1 MSRNPAQLKPIAVA
15 AGLALIAFG
24 SAHAQTAAAAAEVAK
39 EDANDALKMERIVV
53 TGTSTARTKMKSSVS
68 VSTLDPDQIQKSGAA
83 SAAEVLRSVP
93 GIRSE
98 SSGGEG
104 NANITVRGAPIS
116 AGGSRYLQLQEDG
129 LPILLFG
136 DIAFGTAD
144 QFLRTDGMLDSIQA
158 IRGGS
163 ASTLAT
169 NSPAGIVNF
178 ISKSGQLEGG
188 SAGLTVGVDHRQ
200 ARLDFDMGGRLGAKT
215 RFQIGGFQRIGEG
228 ARDTNIT
235 AEDGGQVRMSL
246 TQEFDGGFVR
256 VSFKHLDDKTPTYLP
271 VPVRLQG
278 NSIKELSGVDPR
290 TAFFIN
296 SNLAQDRVF
305 DRNGNAKSTSPADG
319 LAVKNTSFGL
329 ELQADVGNGFTLNQK
344 LRRSEIS
351 GRFIGAFPAGSA
363 PVGFAGPVFDGSP
376 AVHEAYTG
384 ASPVFSMHL
393 FNTSLDDLGNIFSET
408 RLAKAFDLGGGSKLT
423 ATGGLFWGKQTV
435 AETWYWNR
443 YNVELKGEGARYLD
457 NAGNPSTVPVAEGT
471 LTWGGCCA
479 RTFDFDVTTV
489 APFAALT
496 YEGGPLSLDFSVRR
510 DEQRGSGSYKSAL
523 PGATFTGWDD
533 ANRGNVNYKSDETSY
548 SLGGNFEFSRA
559 MAAFA
564 RYSKGSSFA
573 AADRVVF
580 GNAAVASGSQPY
592 PINELKQLELGLK
605 VRQGAFS
612 GFFTFFNAK
621 TKEDGGFE
629 ATTQRYLKDNYT
641 ANGIEAEVA
650 WRAGP
655 FTVSGGATWTKAKI
669 DGGANDG
676 NKPRRQADFVY
687 QVTPSYSVGPFEV
700 GASIIGTTKSYAQND
715 NNVVLPAFVV
725 VNPFASYQLSDKLS
739 LSLSIN
745 NLFDKVGYTE
755 AEGQGN
761 FSSPSGL
768 ADNPL
773 FVARSING
781 RTTKATLKY
790 SF

>member
-1 MSRNPAQLKPIAVA
+1 MSRCPAPLKPLAVA
-15 AGLALIAFG
+15 ASLALLAW
-24 SAHAQTAAAAAEVAK
+24 SPAHAQTAAPAAEAAK
-39 EDANDALKMERIVV
+39 EDPNDTLKLERIVV

-68 VSTLDPDQIQKSGAA
+68 VSTLDTDQIQKSGAA

-104 NANITVRGAPIS
+104 NANMTVRGAPIS

-129 LPILLFG
+129 LPVLLFG

-144 QFLRTDGMLDSIQA
+144 QFVRTDGMLDSVQA

-178 ISKSGQLEGG
+178 ISKSGQVGGG
-188 SAGLTVGVDHRQ
+188 SAGLTVGLDHRQ

-228 ARDTNIT
+228 PRDTNIT
-235 AEDGGQVRMSL
+235 AEDGGQVRMNL

-278 NSIKELSGVDPR
+278 NSIKELPGVDPR

-296 SNLAQDRVF
+296 SNLPQDRVF
-305 DRNGNAKSTSPADG
+305 DRNGNAKITSPADG

-363 PVGFAGPVFDGSP
+363 PSDP
-376 AVHEAYTG
+376 ANGANQYTG

-393 FNTSLDDLGNIFSET
+393 FNTSLDDLGNVFSET

-496 YEGGPLSLDFSVRR
+496 YEAGPLSLDFSVRR

-523 PGATFTGWDD
+523 PGTTFTGWDD

-548 SLGGNFEFSRA
+548 SLGGNYEFSRA

-592 PINELKQLELGLK
+592 PINELKQLEVGLK

-629 ATTQRYLKDNYT
+629 ATTQRYLKDNYN

-650 WRAGP
+650 WRSGP

-687 QVTPSYSVGPFEV
+687 QVTPSYSAGPFEV

-715 NNVVLPAFVV
+715 NNVVLPGFVV
-725 VNPFASYQLSDKLS
+725 VNPFASYQLSDKLA

-761 FSSPSGL
+761 L
-768 ADNPL
+768 TNNPL
-773 FVARSING
+773 FIARSING

>member
-1 MSRNPAQLKPIAVA
+1 MTRCPDTLKPLTVA
-15 AGLALIAFG
+15 ASLALLAMC
-24 SAHAQTAAAAAEVAK
+24 SAHAQTAAPAADAAK
-39 EDANDALKMERIVV
+39 TAEDANDTLKMERIVV

-93 GIRSE
+93 GIRAE
-98 SSGGEG
+98 ASGGEG
-104 NANITVRGAPIS
+104 NANMTVRGAPIS

-129 LPILLFG
+129 LPVLLFG
-136 DIAFGTAD
+136 DIAFGTPD
-144 QFLRTDGMLDSIQA
+144 QFVRVDGMLDSVQA

-178 ISKSGQLEGG
+178 ISKSGQLGGG
-188 SAGLTVGVDHRQ
+188 SAGLTVGLDHRQ

-228 ARDTNIT
+228 PRDSNVTL
-235 AEDGGQVRMSL
+235 EDGGQVRMNL
-246 TQEFDGGFVR
+246 TQEFDGGYLR

-271 VPVRLQG
+271 VPVRLSG
-278 NSIKELSGVDPR
+278 NKIQQLPGVDPR
-290 TAFFIN
+290 TAFFVN
-296 SNLAQDRVF
+296 SNLSQDSVA
-305 DRNGNAKSTSPADG
+305 DRNGNLKSTDPTDG

-329 ELQADVGNGFTLNQK
+329 ELQADVGNGFTLSQK

-351 GRFIGAFPAGSA
+351 GRFIGAFPAGGA
-363 PVGFAGPVFDGSP
+363 PTDP
-376 AVHEAYTG
+376 ANGANQYTG
-384 ASPVFSMHL
+384 SAPVFSMHL
-393 FNTSLDDLGNIFSET
+393 FNTALDDLGNVFSET

-423 ATGGLFWGKQTV
+423 ATGGLFWGKQKV

-457 NAGNPSTVPVAEGT
+457 NAGNPSSVPVAEGT
-471 LTWGGCCA
+471 QTWGGCCA
-479 RTFDFDVTTV
+479 RTFDFEVTTA

-496 YEGGPLSLDFSVRR
+496 YDAGPLSLDASVRR
-510 DEQRGSGSYKSAL
+510 DTQRGSGSYTSATRL
-523 PGATFTGWDD
+523 GNGDPSPTFIGWDE
-533 ANRGNVNYKSDETSY
+533 AARGNVGYKSSATSY

-580 GNAAVASGSQPY
+580 GNAAVASGAQAY
-592 PINELKQLELGLK
+592 PINELKQFEAGLK
-605 VRQGAFS
+605 LRQGAFS

-629 ATTQRYLKDNYT
+629 ATTQQYLKDNYT
-641 ANGIEAEVA
+641 ANGIEAELA
-650 WRAGP
+650 WRAGA
-655 FTVSGGATWTKAKI
+655 FAVTGGATFTKAKI
-669 DGGANDG
+669 DGGVNDG
-676 NKPRRQADFVY
+676 NTPRRQADFVY
-687 QVTPSYSVGPFEV
+687 QVTPSYSAGAFEI

-715 NNVVLPAFVV
+715 NQVVLPAFVT

-739 LSLSIN
+739 LSLSVN

-761 FSSPSGL
+761 L
-768 ADNPL
+768 VNNPL
-773 FVARSING
+773 FIARSING
-781 RTTKATLKY
+781 RTAKATLKY
-790 SF
+790 LF

>member
-1 MSRNPAQLKPIAVA
+1 MTRCPATLKPLAVA
-15 AGLALIAFG
+15 ASLALLALA
-24 SAHAQTAAAAAEVAK
+24 SAHAQTAAPAAEPAK
-39 EDANDALKMERIVV
+39 TAEDANDTLKMERIVV

-93 GIRSE
+93 GIRAE
-98 SSGGEG
+98 ASGGEG
-104 NANITVRGAPIS
+104 NANMTVRGAPIS

-129 LPILLFG
+129 LPVLLFG
-136 DIAFGTAD
+136 DIAFGTPD
-144 QFLRTDGMLDSIQA
+144 QFVRVDGMLDSAQA

-178 ISKSGQLEGG
+178 ISKSGQVGGG
-188 SAGLTVGVDHRQ
+188 SAGLTVGLDHRQ

-228 ARDTNIT
+228 PRPSNVTL
-235 AEDGGQVRMSL
+235 EDGGQVRMNL

-271 VPVRLQG
+271 VPVRLSG
-278 NSIKELSGVDPR
+278 NKIEQLPGVDPR

-296 SNLAQDRVF
+296 SNLSQDSVA
-305 DRNGNAKSTSPADG
+305 DRNGNIKSTDPTDG

-329 ELQADVGNGFTLNQK
+329 ELQADVGNGFTLSQK

-351 GRFIGAFPAGSA
+351 GRFVGAFPAGGA
-363 PVGFAGPVFDGSP
+363 PSDP
-376 AVHEAYTG
+376 ANGANQYTG
-384 ASPVFSMHL
+384 TAPVFSMHL
-393 FNTSLDDLGNIFSET
+393 FNTSLDDLGNVFSET

-423 ATGGLFWGKQTV
+423 ATGGLFWGKQKV

-457 NAGNPSTVPVAEGT
+457 NAGNPSSVPVAEGT
-471 LTWGGCCA
+471 QTWGGCCA
-479 RTFDFDVTTV
+479 RTFDFEVTTV

-496 YEGGPLSLDFSVRR
+496 YDAGPLSLDASVRR
-510 DEQRGSGSYKSAL
+510 DTQRGSGSYTSAL
-523 PGATFTGWDD
+523 QSGGAPSPTFIGWDE
-533 ANRGNVNYKSDETSY
+533 AARGNVGYKSSATSY
-548 SLGGNFEFSRA
+548 SLGGNYEFSRA

-564 RYSKGSSFA
+564 RVSKGSSFA

-592 PINELKQLELGLK
+592 PVNEVKQFEAGLK
-605 VRQGAFS
+605 LRQGAFS
-612 GFFTFFNAK
+612 GFFTFFSAK

-629 ATTQRYLKDNYT
+629 ATTQSYLKDNYT
-641 ANGIEAEVA
+641 ANGIEAELA
-650 WRAGP
+650 WRSGA
-655 FTVSGGATWTKAKI
+655 FTVSGGATLTKAKI

-676 NKPRRQADFVY
+676 NTPRRQADFVY
-687 QVTPSYSVGPFEV
+687 QVTPSYAFGAFEV
-700 GASIIGTTKSYAQND
+700 GASIIGTTKAYAQND
-715 NNVVLPAFVV
+715 NQVVLPAFVT

-739 LSLSIN
+739 VSLSVN

-761 FSSPSGL
+761 L
-768 ADNPL
+768 TNNPL
-773 FVARSING
+773 FIARSING